1 MSVYITAMAPLLA
14 ILASICYG
22 SADFLGGLASRKSSA
37 LAVAAVSQFVGLA
50 PLAIALLVAGPSTP
64 STADLA
70 WGAAA
75 GLAGAAALALF
86 FKALTL
92 GRMSVMAPIASATGA
107 AVAVIIGF
115 ALGERPGPLV
125 LAGFA
130 LAVVSIVLVAQ
141 DRSGPDGSTERG
153 VLTALACGIALGAW
167 YTCLHP
173 TSIAAGLW
181 PLVMARAVSLPLL
194 GLATR
199 LRGRSLRLP
208 RDVMAIALPSG
219 TLDIVANVC
228 YLIAVRQGML
238 SVVATLASLN
248 PIVTV
253 ALAWSVLH
261 ERLRPA
267 QYLGLAL
274 GLAAMAMISLG

>member
-107 AVAVIIGF
+107 
-115 ALGERPGPLV
+115 
-125 LAGFA
+125 A

>member
-37 LAVAAVSQFVGLA
+37 LAVAAVSQFVGIA

-70 WGAAA
+70 WGASA

-107 AVAVIIGF
+107 AVAVLIGF

-141 DRSGPDGSTERG
+141 DRSGPDGSTQRG

-181 PLVMARAVSLPLL
+181 PLVMARAALPLL

-208 RDVMAIALPSG
+208 REVMAIALPSG

-261 ERLRPA
+261 ERLRPV

-274 GLAAMAMISLG
+274 GIAAMAMISLG

>member
-1 MSVYITAMAPLLA
+1 MAPLLA
-14 ILASICYG
+14 ILASIFYG
-22 SADFLGGLASRKSSA
+22 SGDFLGGLASRRSSA
-37 LAVAAVSQFVGLA
+37 LAVAAISQLLGLA
-50 PLAIALLVAGPSTP
+50 PLAIAVLVAGPSAP
-64 STADLA
+64 HAADLA

-92 GRMSVMAPIASATGA
+92 GRMSVIAPIASATGD
-107 AVAVIIGF
+107 AVAVLIGF
-115 ALGERPGPLV
+115 ALGERPALVVVAGFV
-125 LAGFA
+125 LA
-130 LAVVSIVLVAQ
+130 LVSIGLVAQ
-141 DRSGPDGSTERG
+141 NRSGPDGSTERG
-153 VLTALACGIALGAW
+153 VLTAIGCGIALGAW

-194 GLATR
+194 LVATR
-199 LRGRSLRLP
+199 FRGRSLRLP
-208 RDVMAIALPSG
+208 PSVLPIALLSG

-261 ERLRPA
+261 ERLRA
-267 QYLGLAL
+267 VQYLGLAL
-274 GLAAMAMISLG
+274 GIAAMALISLG

>member
-1 MSVYITAMAPLLA
+1 MAPVLA
-14 ILASICYG
+14 ILASIFYG

-37 LAVAAVSQFVGLA
+37 LAVAAVSQLLGLA
-50 PLAIALLVAGPSTP
+50 PLAIALVIAGPSAP
-64 STADLA
+64 GTADLA

-75 GLAGAAALALF
+75 GVAGAAALALF
-86 FKALTL
+86 FKALTQ
-92 GRMSVMAPIASATGA
+92 GRMSVIAPIASATGD
-107 AVAVIIGF
+107 AVAVLIGF
-115 ALGERPGPLV
+115 ALGERPAPLV
-125 LAGFA
+125 IAGFVLA
-130 LAVVSIVLVAQ
+130 LLSIALVAQ
-141 DRSGPDGSTERG
+141 NRSGPDGATERG
-153 VLTALACGIALGAW
+153 VFTAIGCGVALGAW

-181 PLVMARAVSLPLL
+181 PLVMARAVSLPILI
-194 GLATR
+194 LATYMN
-199 LRGRSLRLP
+199 GRSLRLP
-208 RDVMAIALPSG
+208 VGVLAIALPSG
-219 TLDIVANVC
+219 VFDIIANVC

-261 ERLRPA
+261 ERLRVI

-274 GLAAMAMISLG
+274 GIAAMAMISLG